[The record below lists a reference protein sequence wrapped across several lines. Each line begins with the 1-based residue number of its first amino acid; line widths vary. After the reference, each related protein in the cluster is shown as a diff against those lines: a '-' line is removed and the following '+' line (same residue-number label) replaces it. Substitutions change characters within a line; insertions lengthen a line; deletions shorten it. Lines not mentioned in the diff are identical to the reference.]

1 MSLCDV
7 WTTPNLRRC
16 GYHFRCPHDVL
27 TWISIQQKLLL
38 ARQIVTEL
46 SETQAHERQNEGE
59 LPDQT
64 LAKS

>member
-7 WTTPNLRRC
+7 WTTPNLRC
-16 GYHFRCPHDVL
+16 SGYHFRRPHGVL

-46 SETQAHERQNEGE
+46 RETQAHERQNEAE